1 MDRPEVERI
10 LRDADRRLAKGELVD
25 LRLGFWR
32 VVEAV
37 CQRFA
42 DDRA

>member
-32 VVEAV
+32 NASRTTAHDSGPV
-37 CQRFA
+37 
-42 DDRA
+42 